1 MVLRY
6 LVLVLGDVVLV
17 LRYLVLVL
25 VLGDVVLVLRYLVL
39 VLGDIVF
46 ITSLLVYEQQL
57 CR

>member
-1 MVLRY
+1 MRY